1 MSVTYATTKDLVRDL
16 YPEIEPYQSGFLRVS
31 DLHEIYYE
39 QSGNPHGK
47 PIVYLHG
54 GPGGGTS
61 PRDRRYFDP
70 AVYRIVLLDQ
80 RGCGQSRPSAELR
93 ENNTWSLVADIEK
106 LREHLKIDRWVVF
119 GGSWGSTLSLTYAE
133 THPKRVKALILRGIF
148 LLRREELLWFYQEGA
163 SFLFPDFW
171 EEFLAP
177 IPEVERGDLISAY
190 YRRLTGENDDEKL
203 RCAKTW
209 AT

>member
-1 MSVTYATTKDLVRDL
+1 MSLQNAIKRALSSSYHCFTLRYAYFNASVCRCEPVLSTCRNVPTSSGRKMSVTYATTKDLVRDL

-93 ENNTWSLVADIEK
+93 VS
-106 LREHLKIDRWVVF
+106 
-119 GGSWGSTLSLTYAE
+119 SM
-133 THPKRVKALILRGIF
+133 
-148 LLRREELLWFYQEGA
+148 
-163 SFLFPDFW
+163 
-171 EEFLAP
+171 
-177 IPEVERGDLISAY
+177 
-190 YRRLTGENDDEKL
+190 
-203 RCAKTW
+203 
-209 AT
+209 